1 MTKTRLTFAALLTA
15 LASAAP
21 AAAQD
26 PLPTPTPSPTPAPA
40 AAPAMLKIAVAGTRG
55 RKGHRI
61 ALRGDRL
68 TVSGSLQ
75 PAAPGQRVIVR
86 LYRKRHKLLA
96 RQARMNP
103 DGGFAI
109 HVRAPGRGPL
119 SVRAVHRASP
129 QLSTARAR
137 SVRLAVVRPSLTFGA
152 RGELVRLFQ
161 AGLDRLRYPVPHN
174 GLYDAATGRAVMAFR
189 KVNRFARLESAD
201 ESVVRRVLAGH
212 GSWRVRYPKLGHHV
226 EADLS
231 QQVMS
236 LVDGKRLVR
245 TYPVSSGKPS
255 TPTIRG
261 RFRVYSKT
269 PGTNQL
275 GMVHSSYFQ
284 GGYAIHGYFSV
295 PAFAASHGCLRVPVP
310 NAWTIY
316 NWIRLGDAVV
326 VDA

>member
-1 MTKTRLTFAALLTA
+1 MKKSRLTCAALLTA

-26 PLPTPTPSPTPAPA
+26 PLPTPTPTPTPAPQ
-40 AAPAMLKIAVAGTRG
+40 AAPAILKIAVAGTRG
-55 RKGHRI
+55 PKRHRI

-75 PAAPGQRVIVR
+75 PAAADQRVIVR

-96 RQARMNP
+96 RRARVKP
-103 DGGFAI
+103 DGSFVVRA
-109 HVRAPGRGPL
+109 RAPGRGPL

-129 QLSTARAR
+129 QLATARAR
-137 SVRLAVVRPSLTFGA
+137 PVRLAVVRPRLTFGA

-161 AGLDRLRYPVPHN
+161 AGLDRLRYPVPRN
-174 GLYDAATGRAVMAFR
+174 GIYDAATGRAVMAFR

-201 ESVVRRVLAGH
+201 ERVVRRVLAGH
-212 GSWRVRYPKLGHHV
+212 GAWHVRYPNLGHHV

-236 LVDGKRLVR
+236 LVDGKRVVR

-275 GMVHSSYFQ
+275 GMVDASYF
-284 GGYAIHGYFSV
+284 
-295 PAFAASHGCLRVPVP
+295 R
-310 NAWTIY
+310 
-316 NWIRLGDAVV
+316 
-326 VDA
+326 